1 MNEKNRNL
9 IVRIASALLLL
20 PIVLGLLWLG
30 GVATILLV
38 AVGIVLVTVEL
49 YQMAGISL
57 RHPAA
62 ILGIVA
68 SASLAWMAASLET
81 RWPGILGVLAVTPLF
96 SLALHTL
103 KPPEG
108 ELRRAA
114 TSAAFVALAPAYVG
128 LCMSAV
134 VGLRSLENGA
144 YTWTLVALAVT
155 WGNDTGAYFAGRLL
169 GRRKLYPRISPN
181 KTWEGFFGGMAS
193 SVLVCFLIYWIHDS
207 ENLHAA
213 DCIIVGVVG
222 ACLGPLGDLSESMM
236 KRAFGVKDSG
246 RLMPGHG
253 GIYDRVDALIFVA
266 PWVYAYEHFIRTLV

>member
-9 IVRIASALLLL
+9 IVRIASALVLL

-30 GVATILLV
+30 GIATILLV
-38 AVGIVLVTVEL
+38 AVGIALVTVEL

-62 ILGIVA
+62 IFGIVA
-68 SASLAWMAASLET
+68 SASLAWMGASLET
-81 RWPGILGVLAVTPLF
+81 RWPGILGVLAVAPLF
-96 SLALHTL
+96 SLAAYTL
-103 KPPEG
+103 LPPQG
-108 ELRRAA
+108 DLRRAA
-114 TSAAFVALAPAYVG
+114 TSSAFAALAPPYIG

-134 VGLRSLENGA
+134 VGLRSLEHGA

-155 WGNDTGAYFAGRLL
+155 WGNDTGAYFAGRLF
-169 GRRKLYPRISPN
+169 GRHKLSPRISPN
-181 KTWEGFFGGMAS
+181 KTWEGFFGGMAT
-193 SVLVCFLIYWIHDS
+193 SVLICFLIYWIHDS

-213 DCIIVGVVG
+213 DCAIVGVVG

-266 PWVYAYEHFIRTLV
+266 PWVYAYEHFIRGLV